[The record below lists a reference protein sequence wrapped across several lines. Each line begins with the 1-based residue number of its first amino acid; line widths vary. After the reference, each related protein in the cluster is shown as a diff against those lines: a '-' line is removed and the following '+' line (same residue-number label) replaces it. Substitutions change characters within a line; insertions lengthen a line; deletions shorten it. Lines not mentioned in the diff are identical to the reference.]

1 MDKRYQVFI
10 SSTFKDLEDER
21 KAIMEAILELDCF
34 PAGMEMF
41 PASDDEQFEY
51 IKRVIDESDYYV
63 LVVAGRYGS
72 EAEDGKSYT
81 EKEFEYALEKGMPV
95 LVFVSEDI
103 DNILV
108 SKTDNDEK
116 KKKKLIKFRNR
127 VIDDRLARMWKNSDD
142 LKFKVHSSLSKEF
155 KVKPRTGWIR
165 GDVENNESLLQ
176 QLNKT
181 RQEYDNL
188 KEKLEK
194 LQTELIERSNF
205 KVLEDKHIKV
215 HYYKDINGDNLG
227 EIELSISSIF
237 TLLARRLYE
246 EQGIEKVYFKEI
258 VKQEALKK
266 CTEENALDIEEND
279 IFKLMVLFKRL
290 GLIDDSGEFL
300 FLEDKGAEL
309 LFDLTL
315 KEL

>member
-1 MDKRYQVFI
+1 MEKRYQVFI

-72 EAEDGKSYT
+72 EADDGKSYT

-95 LVFVSEDI
+95 LVFVSENI
-103 DNILV
+103 DEIPV
-108 SKTDNDEK
+108 SKTDKDER

-127 VIDDRLARMWKNSDD
+127 VIDKRMGRMWKNSDD

-155 KVKPRTGWIR
+155 KIKPRIGWIR
-165 GDVENNESLLQ
+165 GDVENSESLLK

-181 RQEYDNL
+181 RQECDELKKELERLQSQHAVQSNL
-188 KEKLEK
+188 QMLEGK
-194 LQTELIERSNF
+194 YTKI
-205 KVLEDKHIKV
+205 
-215 HYYKDINGDNLG
+215 HYYKDITGNDLG
-227 EIELSISSIF
+227 EIELSISDIF
-237 TLLARRLYE
+237 HAIAKIIYE
-246 EQGIEKVYFKEI
+246 KQGIQKAYFKEI
-258 VKQEALKK
+258 LEQEALKK
-266 CTEENALDIEEND
+266 CSEEYMLQIKEND
-279 IFKLMVLFKRL
+279 VFKLIVLFQRL
-290 GLIDDSGEFL
+290 ELIEDSGEFL
-300 FLEDKGAEL
+300 FLEDKGREL
-309 LFDLTL
+309 LFDLAL
-315 KEL
+315 EEI